1 MEEEELNM
9 EEVLGGKVR
18 KAPESET
25 GETETPAVDAVAKG
39 Q

>member
-1 MEEEELNM
+1 LNM

-25 GETETPAVDAVAKG
+25 AVAEVPEADVAKTV
-39 Q
+39 